1 MLTCWLEG
9 KGFMWS
15 VVKSNALAQD
25 PTSTG
30 CIPLV
35 FSFSAPIVSP
45 LFSFSFYLLLSLALT
60 SLESQ
65 EICSFSFILCLHL
78 LQSIAQHV
86 PKLPFFYTWYE
97 CCTGERASKWLSDFS
112 SICHTLSCHL
122 SNCTYTFRMHQSPLM
137 LFSIVCASLLQLSFG
152 LSVVT
157 LLSLIPQTTHTHTL
171 LIIWCPNN

>member
-1 MLTCWLEG
+1 MSRDVLWRWRNILVCTLWPVFYQAVGGDGGKDKNKEGKVEEVVFMLTCWLEG

-15 VVKSNALAQD
+15 VVKSNAIAQD
-25 PTSTG
+25 PTSTA

-65 EICSFSFILCLHL
+65 EICSFSFILCLYL
-78 LQSIAQHV
+78 LQSIVQHV

-97 CCTGERASKWLSDFS
+97 CCTGERASKWL
-112 SICHTLSCHL
+112 CL
-122 SNCTYTFRMHQSPLM
+122 TF
-137 LFSIVCASLLQLSFG
+137 LQFA
-152 LSVVT
+152 
-157 LLSLIPQTTHTHTL
+157 IHYHF
-171 LIIWCPNN
+171 I

>member
-1 MLTCWLEG
+1 MSTDVLWRWRNILVCTLWPVFYQAVGGDGGKDKNKEGKVEEVVFMLTCWLEG

-15 VVKSNALAQD
+15 VVKSNAIAQD
-25 PTSTG
+25 PTSAG

-122 SNCTYTFRMHQSPLM
+122 SNCTYTFRMH
-137 LFSIVCASLLQLSFG
+137 
-152 LSVVT
+152 
-157 LLSLIPQTTHTHTL
+157 
-171 LIIWCPNN
+171 